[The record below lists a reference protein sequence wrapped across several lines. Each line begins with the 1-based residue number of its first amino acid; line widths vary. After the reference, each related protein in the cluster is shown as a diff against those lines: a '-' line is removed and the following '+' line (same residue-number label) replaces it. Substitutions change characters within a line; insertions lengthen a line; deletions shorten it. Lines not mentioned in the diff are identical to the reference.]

1 MNNICK
7 LYCDKRVRSTWASVW
22 LVASLKSFI
31 LGQTGG
37 VEDYRTIAIGY
48 DYSLISIP
56 VVPEISLAV
65 EEDVLR
71 FNRSFQEDV
80 VVMERYRVAVNSQCY
95 LDGTYEIN
103 VGYGKLSNTV
113 VYWVSDVAPLYDRE
127 NENRQGG

>member
-7 LYCDKRVRSTWASVW
+7 LYYDERVRSVWASVW

-37 VEDYRTIAIGY
+37 VEDYRTIAIDH
-48 DYSLISIP
+48 DYSLIAIP
-56 VVPEISLAV
+56 IVPEISLV
-65 EEDVLR
+65 VEDLFYFDSHFEEDKA
-71 FNRSFQEDV
+71 
-80 VVMERYRVAVNSQCY
+80 VMERCRVAVNSQCY

-113 VYWVSDVAPLYDRE
+113 VYWVSDVAPLGAFEGEMWID
-127 NENRQGG
+127 